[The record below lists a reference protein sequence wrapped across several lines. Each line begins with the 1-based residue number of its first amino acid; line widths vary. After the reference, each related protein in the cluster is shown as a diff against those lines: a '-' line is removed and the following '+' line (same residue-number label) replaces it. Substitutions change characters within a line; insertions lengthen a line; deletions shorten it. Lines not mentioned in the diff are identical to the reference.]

1 MKIEYTLYT
10 NTQGYLTKEYTIQE
24 GKLCSNST
32 SSMFKGTAQHIQST
46 FEEFCKKLKNLPSNQ
61 SFGYGL
67 YSDKYGDCIDIVI
80 KGKENSRNNIISRT
94 QEYFKF
100 YDKPGI
106 LMLDHD
112 TSDHGI
118 TVTPQELLTILSKI
132 DPQIAKATYII
143 RPSVSAGVSLKG
155 QMPKSNTGF
164 HIYFVVKKASD
175 IPRYGKL
182 LYDHL
187 WLNGYGYIKLSKIC
201 GTLPRTLIDET
212 VFKAHGLD
220 YVGQP
225 VIEDKGIVYNPPKIE
240 FFEGHILDT
249 TELKNLT
256 KDQEDKVKELI
267 KEKKNNLSPK
277 LLELK
282 KQCKKSFIGK
292 ERKNGLSK
300 EKAEKYYDS
309 LSKSKRIY
317 LHPDSKLIFSDGEKV
332 SVKDVLA
339 NPKKYDKTTLYDPF
353 DDEIKNVRAIFYWNN
368 GIPII
373 HSFAHG
379 EQNYY
384 LKRNTKLIKNVPP
397 YYPQKDVYDVEEA
410 REKLN
415 KYISKWIDNPS
426 SNMSMAAPA
435 GIGKTRAIITK
446 ILNSLKK
453 NKHILDKKEYF
464 EIYVPNHTLAN
475 QIKNEFLHYAKQ
487 NNTNVRV
494 QVIRGRTHSD
504 KDNQPLCH
512 KHDVVS
518 KLAGSDI
525 SIYTNICETC
535 DFCKKT
541 EQHDRCS
548 YLEQFKDDT
557 QVRIFTHAYLPLK
570 RGYLDSKF
578 PDLAII
584 DESFYIKNMLNDKR
598 ILFSE
603 LKELLKKCLGGGGKV
618 DKNNA
623 RLINIIFNSL
633 NDGKP
638 LLKELRDTF
647 GDNVLLF
654 FENVI
659 FITITTPPAINEY
672 NIDENAIKE
681 YKTEKA
687 LFLMMSNLNEE
698 LKNFPNRKHSI
709 SVRLVTEVNE
719 SNKKIDYVEIANRHT
734 ITRFTKK
741 IDDDNTIKAPV
752 LLIDADY
759 SPKLGKL
766 FFSDIK
772 QKRLRVKRNCH
783 VTQIYSTTNAKTR
796 LYARIKAKEH
806 EQKAIKNH
814 INNLQAAI
822 DKIEK
827 LHKKVLLVTYKD
839 VIENNLFTIG
849 ELSSSKHF
857 GALRGLNDYE
867 KYPAVI
873 IIGRL
878 QLPIQALE
886 SQAAS
891 LWWDDSDDLILTG
904 EPCYKDRGFR
914 FTSLRHKALGV
925 NVMVCAD
932 ERTNLLQSLQRECE
946 TLQALDRLRLINE
959 DETKHVYILSNVPLD
974 IDVDRLCSLKKL
986 ITGPNIIQKALME
999 SECDILP
1006 IAPKHLIENY
1016 PEIFT
1021 DDTAKK
1027 AHEKLSFWDKKDEYL
1042 EKGKLV
1048 KMKSINYNLSKVKVS
1063 GRSGQPFY
1071 VLSGLHITR
1080 DNLCTFLRSS
1090 LDKDKK
1096 YDEVQ
1101 ILKTTIRDDAKIN
1114 DEIDM
1119 MEEFYSSGYFD
1130 PEVGSWCV
1138 KTLD

>member
-1 MKIEYTLYT
+1 MKVEYTLYT

-24 GKLCSNST
+24 GKLCSNSN
-32 SSMFKGTAQHIQST
+32 SSMFKGTAQHIKST
-46 FEEFCKKLKNLPSNQ
+46 FEEFCKKLENLPSNQ

-67 YSDKYGDCIDIVI
+67 YSDKYGDCVDII
-80 KGKENSRNNIISRT
+80 LDGLENPRNNIISRT
-94 QEYFKF
+94 KKYFKF

-112 TSDHGI
+112 TSEHGK
-118 TVTPQELLTILSKI
+118 TVTPQELIKILSKI
-132 DPQIAKATYII
+132 DPQIAQATYII
-143 RPSVSAGVSLKG
+143 RPSVSAGVFLKG

-164 HIYFVVKKASD
+164 HIYFAVKKASD

-187 WLNGYGYIKLSKIC
+187 WLNHCGYIVITKA
-201 GTLPRTLIDET
+201 GREDHRTLIDRR
-212 VFKAHGLD
+212 VFNSYGLD

-240 FFEGHILDT
+240 FVKGSFLDT

-256 KDQEDKVKELI
+256 KDQEAKVNELI
-267 KEKKNNLSPK
+267 KKAKINLSPE

-282 KQCKKSFIGK
+282 KQYKKSFIGK
-292 ERKNGLSK
+292 QIKSGLSK
-300 EKAEKYYDS
+300 EEAKKYYDS
-309 LSKSKRIY
+309 LSKGKRIY

-339 NPKKYDKTTLYDPF
+339 NPEKYDKTTLYDPL

-410 REKLN
+410 RERLN
-415 KYISKWIDNPS
+415 QYISEWIDNPTT
-426 SNMSMAAPA
+426 NMSMAAPA

-446 ILNSLKK
+446 ILSSLKK
-453 NKHILDKKEYF
+453 KHVLDKIDKYF
-464 EIYVPNHTLAN
+464 EIYVPDHTLAN
-475 QIKNEFLHYAKQ
+475 QIKEEFLFYAKQ

-494 QVIRGRTHSD
+494 QVIRGRSHSNED
-504 KDNQPLCH
+504 HAPLCH
-512 KHDVVS
+512 KHKVAS
-518 KLAGSDI
+518 KLSGCGI
-525 SIYTNICETC
+525 SIYNVICKNC
-535 DFCKKT
+535 DFFKKT
-541 EQHDRCS
+541 KQHDRCG
-548 YLEQFKDDT
+548 YIEQFYPDP

-570 RGYLDSKF
+570 RGHLDLKL

-584 DESFYIKNMLNDKR
+584 DESFYIKNMIDNKN
-598 ILFSE
+598 ILLSE
-603 LKELLKKCLGGGGKV
+603 LKELFEKFLSGEV
-618 DKNNA
+618 DKDHSK
-623 RLINIIFNSL
+623 LINTIFNSL
-633 NDGKP
+633 KNGKP
-638 LLKELRDTF
+638 LLKELRDAF
-647 GDNVLLF
+647 GDEVLS
-654 FENVI
+654 I
-659 FITITTPPAINEY
+659 FQDIISKTTIITPSVNEY
-672 NIDENAIKE
+672 NIDEEEINE
-681 YKTEKA
+681 YKTKKT
-687 LFLMMSNLNEE
+687 LFLMMSNLYEE
-698 LKNFPNRKHSI
+698 LKNFPNREHSI
-709 SVRLVTEVNE
+709 SVRLVTEFTE
-719 SNKKIDYVEIANRHT
+719 KYTEIDYVEIANRHT
-734 ITRFTKK
+734 ITRFTQQLSNDK
-741 IDDDNTIKAPV
+741 IKEAPV

-759 SPKLGKL
+759 NSKLGKL

-796 LYARIKAKEH
+796 LYARMKAKER

-827 LHKKVLLVTYKD
+827 LHKKVLLVTYKEA
-839 VIENNLFTIG
+839 IEKNLFTIG
-849 ELSSSKHF
+849 KLSSVVHF
-857 GALRGLNDYE
+857 GALRGLNEYE

-878 QLPIQALE
+878 QLPIQELE

-904 EPCYKDRGFR
+904 EPCYEERGFR
-914 FTSLRHKALGV
+914 FTSPKHKALGV

-946 TLQALDRLRLINE
+946 SLQALDRLRLINE
-959 DETKHVYILSNVPLD
+959 DKTKHVYILSNIPLD
-974 IDVDRLCSLKKL
+974 IDVDRLCSLKQL

-999 SECDILP
+999 SACDILP

-1016 PEIFT
+1016 PKIFT

-1027 AHEKLSFWDKKDEYL
+1027 AHEKLSFWNKKDEYL
-1042 EKGKLV
+1042 EKGKPV
-1048 KMKSINYNLSKVKVS
+1048 KMKSINYNLSYVKVS

-1080 DNLCTFLRSS
+1080 ENLCVFLRSS
-1090 LDKDKK
+1090 LDKGKQ

-1101 ILKTTIRDDAKIN
+1101 ILKSTIKDDVKIYDDDN
-1114 DEIDM
+1114 MM
-1119 MEEFYSSGYFD
+1119 MEDFYSRGYFD

-1138 KTLD
+1138 RTTD